1 MIPMKKT
8 NVTPKEMP
16 AIRIFPN
23 ANPMADIKDTTITAC
38 IAECSENRL
47 YNQFIIL
54 FAFRQE
60 LAKIETKSLLLYRNT
75 V

>member
-1 MIPMKKT
+1 MKKT

-47 YNQFIIL
+47 YNQFII
-54 FAFRQE
+54 F
-60 LAKIETKSLLLYRNT
+60 LLLGKNLQR
-75 V
+75 